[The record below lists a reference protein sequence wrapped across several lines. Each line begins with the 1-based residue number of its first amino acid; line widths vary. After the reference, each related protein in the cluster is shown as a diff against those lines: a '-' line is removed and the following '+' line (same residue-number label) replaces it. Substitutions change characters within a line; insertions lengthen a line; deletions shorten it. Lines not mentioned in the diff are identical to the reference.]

1 MNLSNVM
8 PHLLYEFKSE
18 NDLVKAIDEISLKF
32 TKERDKIGD
41 YLKDP
46 RLVSAYT
53 AFYLLTNI
61 PKMEEVLKW
70 MPQDWIEQ
78 LKKCDFIDLG
88 AGPGTFSL
96 AWKALG
102 CSGDFYQIE
111 LSALMKEQGKKIW
124 QGFHT
129 ESLRQGSRW
138 EWTGQNEKF
147 VLFGHSANEMGAKVA
162 IDYIEKINPDHILFI
177 EPGTKDFFP
186 KMLEIRDYLLKKN
199 WNVLYPC
206 PLALECPMKNSPD
219 DWCHQFISVK
229 QDAEIERISQMAK
242 KDRKLLPLTVH
253 AYSKT
258 FSYKNPSE
266 RLVRVLPETKF
277 SLEWEVCHDNVIEQ
291 YQVMKR
297 DLTKQDTKSL
307 GGILAGASIESEV
320 VKTLERSKRVK
331 VQKVGNIS

>member
-1 MNLSNVM
+1 MNLSSLI

-18 NDLVKAIDEISLKF
+18 NDLVKAIEEISLKF
-32 TKERDKIGD
+32 TKERNKIGD

-61 PKMEEVLKW
+61 PKMEGVLKW
-70 MPQDWIEQ
+70 MPQEWIEV

-102 CSGDFYQIE
+102 GSGDFYQIE

-124 QGFHT
+124 NGFYPET
-129 ESLRQGSRW
+129 LRQGSRW
-138 EWTGQNEKF
+138 EWNSNHDKF
-147 VLFGHSANEMGAKVA
+147 VLFGHSANEMGFKAA
-162 IDYIEKINPDHILFI
+162 IEYIEKINPDHILFI
-177 EPGTKDFFP
+177 EPGTRDFFP
-186 KMLEIRDYLLKKN
+186 QMLEIRDYLLKKN

-206 PLALECPMKNSPD
+206 PKALECPMKGSES
-219 DWCHQFISVK
+219 DWCHQFIHVK

-253 AYSKT
+253 AYSRT
-258 FSYKNPSE
+258 FTYQNPSE

-277 SLEWEVCHDNVIEQ
+277 SLEWEVCHDNLIEQ
-291 YQVMKR
+291 DQVMKR
-297 DLTKQDTKSL
+297 DLTKQETRDLSEL
-307 GGILAGASIESEV
+307 LAGVSVETEL
-320 VKTLERSKRVK
+320 VKTLENSRRVRVTK
-331 VQKVGNIS
+331 VTK